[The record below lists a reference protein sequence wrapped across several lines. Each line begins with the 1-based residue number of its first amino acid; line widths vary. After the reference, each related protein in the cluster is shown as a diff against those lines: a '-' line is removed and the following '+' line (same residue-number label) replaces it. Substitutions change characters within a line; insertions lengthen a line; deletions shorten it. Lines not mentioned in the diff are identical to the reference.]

1 MQIVKV
7 SNPFNLAK
15 SEVFN
20 CLATE
25 TTINRLVEIYQI
37 NNGNTPFICLVNGD
51 PVLRAEWNS
60 LKIRSNDHIAF
71 IHLLQGGGGGG
82 SNPLRVVGMVAL
94 VVATVASYGAASA
107 AWGTVWGATVAAG
120 VSIGGGMLINAL
132 VPPPKPTLNGT
143 SYTVS
148 SQSPTYSLQAQGNQA
163 RLGNPIP
170 VIYGRH
176 LVYPD
181 FASQPYYEYIDNEQY
196 VYQLHCI
203 GQGEYDIEKIMIEDT
218 PISSFKEVTYEILPP
233 NTKNTMFAED
243 VVTSTEISGQ
253 ELLKDEI
260 IGPFIL
266 NPSETTVS
274 KIGIDVAFQRGL
286 YYANDNGS
294 MSNKS
299 VTWKVEARKIDDE
312 DNALGEWF
320 VLGQETFS
328 SNSHNA
334 IYKTYNYDV
343 ENARY
348 EVRATRLDEKDTSSR
363 AGHEIRWTSA
373 KGFINA
379 EHEYGNVT
387 MIALKMQATN
397 NLSQRSSRLLNCVV
411 TRKLPQWTPE
421 KGWSE
426 PVPTNSIAWALAD
439 VLKAEYGAKLDDSRI
454 DLDTLLYLDGIW
466 QNRGDT
472 FNAVFD
478 SKLTVFEA
486 LSRIAKC
493 GRAVAF
499 LQGGIVRFVRDE
511 SKTIPVALFSPR
523 NIIKNSLSIQ
533 YIMPSE
539 DTADSVTV
547 EYFSDKTW
555 KTTEITGVLPES
567 TSENTAT
574 VELFGCTNK
583 EQALREALYMAA
595 ANRYRRRIVS
605 FMTELDGL
613 IPTYGDL
620 VAITHDMPSWGQGGE
635 VVQKDGNKLT
645 LSEPVTFS
653 DNSVHYIAL
662 RKANG
667 QLSGPY
673 IVTSG
678 NLENEVV
685 LEETPDFEIYT
696 GTSRERTHFAFGPA
710 DKWATMAR
718 IIGIKPRTNT
728 VEITAVIEDERVH
741 LN

>member
-20 CLATE
+20 CLAIE

-37 NNGNTPFICLVNGD
+37 NNGNTPFICLVNGN

-143 SYTVS
+143 SYS
-148 SQSPTYSLQAQGNQA
+148 ASAQSPTYSLQAQGNQA

-218 PISSFKEVTYEILPP
+218 PISSFKEITYEILPP

-635 VVQKDGNKLT
+635 VIQKDGNKLT
-645 LSEPVTFS
+645 LSEPVIFS
-653 DNSVHYIAL
+653 DDSVHYIAL

>member
-37 NNGNTPFICLVNGD
+37 NNGNTPFICLVNGN

-218 PISSFKEVTYEILPP
+218 PISSFKEITYEILPP

-294 MSNKS
+294 MSDKS

-511 SKTIPVALFSPR
+511 PKTIPVALFSPR

-635 VVQKDGNKLT
+635 VIQKDGNKLT

-653 DNSVHYIAL
+653 DDSVHYIAL

-673 IVTSG
+673 VVTSG
-678 NLENEVV
+678 NLENEVI
-685 LEETPDFEIYT
+685 LEETPNFEIYT

>member
-7 SNPFNLAK
+7 SNPFSLAK

-37 NNGNTPFICLVNGD
+37 NNGNTPFICLVNGN

-218 PISSFKEVTYEILPP
+218 PISSFKEITYEILPP

-421 KGWSE
+421 KRWSE

-499 LQGGIVRFVRDE
+499 LQ
-511 SKTIPVALFSPR
+511 

-635 VVQKDGNKLT
+635 VIQKDGNKLT
-645 LSEPVTFS
+645 LSEPVIFS
-653 DNSVHYIAL
+653 DDSVHYIAL

-673 IVTSG
+673 VVTSG

-685 LEETPDFEIYT
+685 MEEIPDFEVYT

>member
-203 GQGEYDIEKIMIEDT
+203 GQGEYDIEKIMIEET
-218 PISSFKEVTYEILPP
+218 PISSFKAISYVILPP

-294 MSNKS
+294 MSDKS
-299 VTWKVEARKIDDE
+299 VNWKVEARKIDDE

-466 QNRGDT
+466 QSRGDT

-511 SKTIPVALFSPR
+511 PKTIPVALFSPR

-635 VVQKDGNKLT
+635 VIQKDGNKLT

>member
-1 MQIVKV
+1 
-7 SNPFNLAK
+7 
-15 SEVFN
+15 
-20 CLATE
+20 
-25 TTINRLVEIYQI
+25 
-37 NNGNTPFICLVNGD
+37 
-51 PVLRAEWNS
+51 
-60 LKIRSNDHIAF
+60 
-71 IHLLQGGGGGG
+71 
-82 SNPLRVVGMVAL
+82 
-94 VVATVASYGAASA
+94 
-107 AWGTVWGATVAAG
+107 
-120 VSIGGGMLINAL
+120 
-132 VPPPKPTLNGT
+132 
-143 SYTVS
+143 
-148 SQSPTYSLQAQGNQA
+148 
-163 RLGNPIP
+163 
-170 VIYGRH
+170 
-176 LVYPD
+176 
-181 FASQPYYEYIDNEQY
+181 
-196 VYQLHCI
+196 
-203 GQGEYDIEKIMIEDT
+203 
-218 PISSFKEVTYEILPP
+218 
-233 NTKNTMFAED
+233 MFAED

-294 MSNKS
+294 MSDKS
-299 VTWKVEARKIDDE
+299 VNWKVEARKIDDE

-466 QNRGDT
+466 QSRGDT

-511 SKTIPVALFSPR
+511 PKTIPVALFSPR

-635 VVQKDGNKLT
+635 VIQKDGNKLT

>member
-37 NNGNTPFICLVNGD
+37 NNGNTPFICLVNGN

-218 PISSFKEVTYEILPP
+218 PISSFKEITYEILPP

-511 SKTIPVALFSPR
+511 PKTIPVALFSPR

-635 VVQKDGNKLT
+635 VIQKDGNKLT

-653 DNSVHYIAL
+653 DDSVHYIAL

-673 IVTSG
+673 VVTSG
-678 NLENEVV
+678 NLENEVI
-685 LEETPDFEIYT
+685 LEETPNFEIYT

>member
-107 AWGTVWGATVAAG
+107 VWGTVWGATVAAG

-218 PISSFKEVTYEILPP
+218 PISSFKEITYEILPP

-294 MSNKS
+294 MSDKS

-511 SKTIPVALFSPR
+511 PKTIPVALFSPR

-583 EQALREALYMAA
+583 EQALQEALYMAA

-635 VVQKDGNKLT
+635 VIQKDGNKLT

-653 DNSVHYIAL
+653 DDSVHYIAL